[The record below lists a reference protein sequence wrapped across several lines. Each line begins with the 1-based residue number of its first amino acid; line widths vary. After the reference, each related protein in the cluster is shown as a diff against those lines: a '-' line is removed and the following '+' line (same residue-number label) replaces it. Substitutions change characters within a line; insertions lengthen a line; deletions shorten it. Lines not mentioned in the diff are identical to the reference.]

1 MRIHFIAIGGAA
13 MHNLAMAVAT
23 KAGYIVTGSDDEIF
37 DPARTHL
44 QEAGLLPEEMGWH
57 PEKITSDIDAII
69 LGMHAREDNPELVRA
84 RELGIKIYSF
94 PEYLYE
100 QTKDKIRIVVGG
112 SHGKTSTTSMI
123 LYVLQHLGIEA
134 DYMVGAQI
142 EGFERM
148 VRLSDTAKYAV
159 FEGDEYLTSPLDL
172 RSKFLWYHPH
182 VAILTGIAWDHINVF
197 PTFEGYVD
205 TFRKFVDGIEE
216 NGTFIYYKH
225 DANLCEIAS
234 QARPDIQLVP
244 YEAYNNSTP
253 SYTTPH
259 NATPFK
265 IFGRHNMENLQA
277 AALACQQIGVKLEDF
292 YREIST
298 FTGASNRLE
307 LIDEIGTNVAYK
319 DFAHSPS
326 KLRATVN
333 AVRERYPEKQ
343 LVAAMELHTFSSLM
357 ADFLPQYEGCMAQ
370 ADVALVYFNPKVIE
384 HKRLTPITA
393 EEVRKAFGTENVE
406 VFTDSQL
413 LQERLR
419 SLTYDNTALL
429 MMTSGT
435 FDGVNIPEFAKEL
448 ISSNKVNSK
457 KKQAKLPYTHCLN
470 CGAELQG
477 KYCHVCGQEAT
488 SKTPTVGAFLVEYAN
503 HAFIWDS
510 NFFKTLWNL
519 ISRPGYLT
527 KEFIAGKF
535 ASHEHPLKLNM
546 FLLFVLITLFVF
558 FAGTEKMSNS
568 VHNLTHSES
577 VRPGI
582 QLEFLIKNGYTE
594 RINESPRDTVHLLA
608 PLFLVERYP
617 EVLSNIETIEDTD
630 GKGLDKWIAVLPH
643 VLIEDSIVML
653 DESGYYRF
661 NQQSKAGENELKMVN
676 TVWSEMVKLIAKYFP
691 LLILF
696 TAPFLAIA
704 LGIVQRKSRIPR
716 IHHFIFALHY
726 TAFLELL
733 MICIFLLHL
742 TLSPPMEWLQW
753 VMIIG
758 SCVYLTI
765 AFRNVYGTTT
775 WTMAALKALF
785 TSVVYVLIGMAIFF
799 VIFIVACFITAN
811 NAMIS

>member
-23 KAGYIVTGSDDEIF
+23 KAGYVVTGSDDEIF

-44 QEAGLLPEEMGWH
+44 EKAGLLPKEMGWH
-57 PEKITSDIDAII
+57 PENITSDIDAII

-123 LYVLQHLGIEA
+123 LYVLQRLGIEA

-225 DANLCEIAS
+225 DTNLCEIAS
-234 QARPDIQLVP
+234 QARPDIKQLP
-244 YEAYNNSTP
+244 YEAYQGDVDM
-253 SYTTPH
+253 
-259 NATPFK
+259 K
-265 IFGRHNMENLQA
+265 IFGKHNMENLQA
-277 AALACQQIGVKLEDF
+277 AALACEQIGVKPEDF
-292 YREIST
+292 YREIAT

-307 LIDEIGTNVAYK
+307 LIDEIGNNVAYK

-419 SLTYDNTALL
+419 SLTYENTALL

-435 FDGVNIPEFAKEL
+435 FDGVNIPEFAREL
-448 ISSNKVNSK
+448 ISSNKDSSK
-457 KKQAKLPYTHCLN
+457 KKQGKLPYTHCLN

-510 NFFKTLWNL
+510 NFLKTLWNL
-519 ISRPGYLT
+519 IRRPGYLT

-558 FAGTEKMSNS
+558 FAGTEKMNNS
-568 VHNLTHSES
+568 VHNLTYSES

-582 QLEFLIKNGYTE
+582 QLEFLIKNGYAE
-594 RINESPRDTVHLLA
+594 NMKESPRDTVQLLA
-608 PLFLVERYP
+608 PLFLAERYP

-630 GKGLDKWIAVLPH
+630 GRGLDKWIAVLPH

-653 DESGYYRF
+653 DESGFYRF

-691 LLILF
+691 LLVLF
-696 TAPFLAIA
+696 TAPFLSIA
-704 LGIVQRKSRIPR
+704 LGIVQRKNRIPR

-742 TLSPPMEWLQW
+742 TLSPSMEWLQW
-753 VMIIG
+753 VMIIS
-758 SCVYLTI
+758 SCLYLTI

-775 WTMAALKALF
+775 WTMSALKALF
-785 TSVVYVLIGMAIFF
+785 TSMVYMLICLVIFF
-799 VIFIVACFITAN
+799 LIFIVACFVVVNQTL
-811 NAMIS
+811 IS